1 MKNNEEL
8 LSNVFEYKLSNGMQ
22 VAVVEDSK
30 INHVQFAAIVN
41 AGLLESDDISLDG
54 VKIDGLV
61 ALVMAKA
68 FNYTALGKIGKILFE
83 ANALFE
89 AEVTNSRTIFKVS
102 TVKNAYE
109 LSTKLLNYFSNFEVT
124 QNSLDCAKKEAI
136 FDIEKRLQDEKFVN
150 TLKVANIVFS
160 NFSQIDILKLYKKKI
175 NAINITILRKFY
187 AKYYSSGSMEFFI
200 MGNVDKDLVKEALEK
215 SSLVE
220 SKYKI
225 SEKEENHEEEISS
238 KDKSFYQEDISREFS
253 RVIISF
259 KFPIRK
265 KLYDKYE
272 NQLFSMY
279 QYITHSIFSEN
290 SPTMRKAIKKGLI
303 TRINTFDLVE
313 INEKTMLLGDF
324 ITFQPDKLIDFLQ
337 NSKTLIKA
345 PSNQRFN
352 KVKKQLIV
360 AIKEN
365 CHNFESVLSLYLMA
379 NADNLKLLDLV
390 NDVVKLSHKKFSDF
404 VVDIKKCPR
413 SIYVE
418 RGQK

>member
-1 MKNNEEL
+1 MKNKEEL

-30 INHVQFAAIVN
+30 INQVQFAAIVN
-41 AGLLESDDISLDG
+41 AGLLESGDILLDG
-54 VKIDGLV
+54 VKVDGLV

-83 ANALFE
+83 ANALFDI
-89 AEVTNSRTIFKVS
+89 EVTNSRTIFKVS
-102 TVKNAYE
+102 TSKNAYE

-124 QNSLDCAKKEAI
+124 QTSLESAKKEAI

-150 TLKVANIVFS
+150 TLKVANAVFS
-160 NFSQIDILKLYKKKI
+160 NFNQIDILKLYKKKI

-187 AKYYSSGSMEFFI
+187 TKYYSSSSMGFFI
-200 MGNVDKDLVKEALEK
+200 SGNIDKDLVKEALEK
-215 SSLVE
+215 SSLAE

-225 SEKEENHEEEISS
+225 VEKSENHEQEISN
-238 KDKSFYQEDISREFS
+238 KEKSFYQEDVSREFS
-253 RVIISF
+253 RVIIGF
-259 KFPIRK
+259 KFPSRK
-265 KLYDKYE
+265 NMYEKYG

-279 QYITHSIFSEN
+279 QYITYSMFSETA
-290 SPTMRKAIKKGLI
+290 PTIEKAIKKGLI

-324 ITFQPDKLIDFLQ
+324 ITFKPDNLIAFLQ
-337 NSKTLIKA
+337 SSKTLTKA
-345 PSNQRFN
+345 PSIQRFN
-352 KVKKQLIV
+352 KIKKQLV
-360 AIKEN
+360 VTIKEN
-365 CHNFESVLSLYLMA
+365 CHNFDFVLGLYLMA
-379 NADNLKLLDLV
+379 NANNLKLLDLV
-390 NDVVKLSHKKFSDF
+390 NDVVILSNKKFSDF
-404 VVDIKKCPR
+404 LLDVKKYPH

>member
-1 MKNNEEL
+1 MKNKEEL

-41 AGLLESDDISLDG
+41 AGLLESGDISLDG

-259 KFPIRK
+259 KFPSRK

>member
-1 MKNNEEL
+1 
-8 LSNVFEYKLSNGMQ
+8 
-22 VAVVEDSK
+22 
-30 INHVQFAAIVN
+30 
-41 AGLLESDDISLDG
+41 
-54 VKIDGLV
+54 
-61 ALVMAKA
+61 
-68 FNYTALGKIGKILFE
+68 
-83 ANALFE
+83 
-89 AEVTNSRTIFKVS
+89 
-102 TVKNAYE
+102 
-109 LSTKLLNYFSNFEVT
+109 
-124 QNSLDCAKKEAI
+124 
-136 FDIEKRLQDEKFVN
+136 
-150 TLKVANIVFS
+150 
-160 NFSQIDILKLYKKKI
+160 
-175 NAINITILRKFY
+175 
-187 AKYYSSGSMEFFI
+187 MEFFI

-259 KFPIRK
+259 KFPSRK